1 MVRET
6 ESMEP
11 TDEVLQGRMSNPAG
25 CNASEPTG
33 SLVTLSYGGRASEVW
48 AKTASFNV
56 GVVGRIERG
65 HRGGRGDTLGK
76 RDGETWET
84 LPCQLSL
91 FKGEFKRKGDCPL
104 FSDDF
109 VAKHQKIL
117 FAEDTP
123 SLKRFLVQRFK
134 GQTLSCEDIEE
145 ETYLETRF
153 IDKHYREAL
162 KELEME
168 GKVNIDRISSKKSG
182 LKGNDRITFV

>member
-1 MVRET
+1 V
-6 ESMEP
+6 
-11 TDEVLQGRMSNPAG
+11 
-25 CNASEPTG
+25 
-33 SLVTLSYGGRASEVW
+33 
-48 AKTASFNV
+48 
-56 GVVGRIERG
+56 
-65 HRGGRGDTLGK
+65 
-76 RDGETWET
+76 
-84 LPCQLSL
+84 
-91 FKGEFKRKGDCPL
+91 RKGDRPL

-134 GQTLSCEDIEE
+134 GQTLSYEDIEE

-168 GKVNIDRISSKKSG
+168 GKVNIDWISSKKSG